1 MKIQEGKD
9 TAEFKAFVA
18 CTEKLVSTIK
28 GDLSI
33 ADKLLEKGLISV
45 DTYDEVSSHSLIS
58 KVKARK
64 IFSGVRDKIEVDKA
78 NFNTFCNILADSE
91 SRYYTDLYQK
101 LKGEEVNAVLCVPG
115 ATNEYF
121 KLLILEKQDLMRLGA
136 SDFISAWQLHAT
148 TQQ

>member
-1 MKIQEGKD
+1 MKVKEGKD

-64 IFSGVRDKIEVDKA
+64 IFSSVRDKIEVDKA
-78 NFNTFCNILADSE
+78 N
-91 SRYYTDLYQK
+91 
-101 LKGEEVNAVLCVPG
+101 
-115 ATNEYF
+115 
-121 KLLILEKQDLMRLGA
+121 
-136 SDFISAWQLHAT
+136 
-148 TQQ
+148 